1 MEVLFTEYKAFW
13 LFLQELIK
21 TNIEDKIP
29 NNEKLVLVKKKK
41 KKKSKT
47 VNSYIKYLKGKKN
60 FIHNFPLNSCSTH
73 THTHTHTYAL
83 KK

>member
-41 KKKSKT
+41 KKRNQK
-47 VNSYIKYLKGKKN
+47 L
-60 FIHNFPLNSCSTH
+60 
-73 THTHTHTYAL
+73 
-83 KK
+83 